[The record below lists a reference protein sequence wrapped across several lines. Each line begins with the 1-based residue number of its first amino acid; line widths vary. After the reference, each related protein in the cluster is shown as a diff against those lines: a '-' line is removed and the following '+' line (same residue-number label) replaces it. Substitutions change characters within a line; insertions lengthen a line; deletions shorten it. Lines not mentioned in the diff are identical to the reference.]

1 MSTIRRKASRRKPK
15 HRRYSG
21 GAVPGSDSPALAPP
35 PGKGPPPP
43 KNALLQEIQ
52 NGMKLRKVD
61 MTDVKAAKE
70 ETTTN
75 TTKPVEKAKFKKGQ
89 VAEQITERLQ
99 EGLKKVLKDHIC
111 IPVLDEESK
120 KLSNL
125 NITYFETLKKIY
137 DDLFSSIPYYSYTL
151 RDIDELNELIKEF
164 HENDLIIS
172 DGSNNIKINEK
183 KKAEY
188 LSDSTN

>member
-21 GAVPGSDSPALAPP
+21 GAVPGSDSPALAPPPGKGPPPPPPPPPPGKGPPP

-125 NITYFETLKKIY
+125 NITYFETL
-137 DDLFSSIPYYSYTL
+137 
-151 RDIDELNELIKEF
+151 
-164 HENDLIIS
+164 
-172 DGSNNIKINEK
+172 
-183 KKAEY
+183 
-188 LSDSTN
+188 